1 MDMKRQIVYIATI
14 VLLAAVVVLLIGLLS
29 KKPFKEDGSIR
40 VEAFGADGDDQQDDS
55 SAIQAAIDYSYE
67 NEKLPVKL
75 LGKSYLLK
83 RGLQLKE
90 GITLE
95 MGMATKLLVEGN
107 FNVLEAEQ
115 KTSIKNGTIE
125 ITNPEFRGA
134 AIYVSGKEQVWTTDR
149 IHIENVTLYNSSGTN
164 HGEGISFNA
173 GTSGEFIS
181 FVNVSGVN
189 VSGFHSA
196 VLLQAAP
203 PEGGEDYNFINGN
216 RFINMTLD
224 DCIVCIH
231 IKSDVTVPNEVSG
244 NMFKNL
250 QIQLTE
256 RTDKAVILS
265 GSNNI
270 IEGMLWDA
278 SFIKDSQTLIK
289 LTEKS
294 AGNLLKINLPRYRI
308 MDEGQGNHI
317 STLEE

>member
-1 MDMKRQIVYIATI
+1 MKRQYVYIGTI
-14 VLLAAVVVLLIGLLS
+14 VLLAAAVVLLIGLLS
-29 KKPFKEDGSIR
+29 RETFEKHGSIG
-40 VEAFGADGDDQQDDS
+40 VEAFGADGNDQQDDS

-67 NEKLPVKL
+67 NDKLPVKL

-95 MGMATKLLVEGN
+95 MGMATKLLAEGD

-115 KTSIKNGTIE
+115 KTSIRNGTIE
-125 ITNPEFRGA
+125 ITTPEFRSA

-164 HGEGISFNA
+164 RGEGISFNA

-203 PEGGEDYNFINGN
+203 PGGGKDYNFINGN

-224 DCIVCIH
+224 DCIVCIN
-231 IKSDVTVPNEVSG
+231 INSAVTIPNEVSG
-244 NMFKNL
+244 NMFENL

-270 IEGMLWDA
+270 IEGMVWDA
-278 SFIKDSQTLIK
+278 SFIKDSQTLIE
-289 LTEKS
+289 LTEES
-294 AGNLLKINLPRYRI
+294 SGNLLKLNLPTERVV
-308 MDEGQGNHI
+308 DEGQSNHF
-317 STLEE
+317 SSLDE

>member
-14 VLLAAVVVLLIGLLS
+14 VLLAAAVVLLIGLLS
-29 KKPFKEDGSIR
+29 NEHFEEDGSIR
-40 VEAFGADGDDQQDDS
+40 AEAFGADGNDQQDDY

-90 GITLE
+90 GVTLE
-95 MGMATKLLVEGN
+95 LGMATKLLVEGN

-115 KTSIKNGTIE
+115 KTAIKNGTIE
-125 ITNPEFRGA
+125 ITNPEFSGA
-134 AIYVSGKEQVWTTDR
+134 VIYVSGKEQIWTADR
-149 IHIENVTLYNSSGTN
+149 IHIENVTLYNSSGSN
-164 HGEGISFNA
+164 RGEGILFNA

-189 VSGFHSA
+189 VSGFYTA

-244 NMFKNL
+244 NMFENL
-250 QIQLTE
+250 QIQLSE
-256 RTDKAVILS
+256 RTEKAVILS

-289 LTEKS
+289 LSEKS
-294 AGNLLKINLPRYRI
+294 SGNLLNTNLPKDRVI
-308 MDEGQGNHI
+308 DEGRGNHF
-317 STLEE
+317 SSLEE

>member
-1 MDMKRQIVYIATI
+1 MEMKRQFVYIAAI
-14 VLLAAVVVLLIGLLS
+14 ILLAATVVVSIGLLS
-29 KKPFKEDGSIR
+29 KETFKGDGSIR
-40 VEAFGADGDDQQDDS
+40 AEAFGADGNDQQDDS

-75 LGKSYLLK
+75 LGDSYLLK
-83 RGLQLKE
+83 RGLRLKE
-90 GITLE
+90 GVTLE

-115 KTSIKNGTIE
+115 KTAIKNGTIE

-134 AIYVSGKEQVWTTDR
+134 AIYVSGKEQIWTTDR
-149 IHIENVTLYNSSGTN
+149 IQLENVTLYNSSGSN
-164 HGEGISFNA
+164 RGEGISFNA

-181 FVNVSGVN
+181 FVNVLGVN
-189 VSGFHSA
+189 VSGFYTA

-231 IKSDVTVPNEVSG
+231 VKSDVTVPNEVSG
-244 NMFKNL
+244 NMFENL

-270 IEGMLWDA
+270 IEGMVWDA
-278 SFIKDSQTLIK
+278 YLINDRQPLVE
-289 LTEKS
+289 LTEVS
-294 AGNLLKINLPRYRI
+294 SGNLLKLNLSKDRV
-308 MDEGQGNHI
+308 MDEGQGNHF
-317 STLEE
+317 STPAE

>member
-1 MDMKRQIVYIATI
+1 MKRQYVYIGTI
-14 VLLAAVVVLLIGLLS
+14 VLLAGAVILFIGLVS
-29 KKPFKEDGSIR
+29 RETFEEHGSIR
-40 VEAFGADGDDQQDDS
+40 VEAFGADGNDHQDDS

-67 NEKLPVKL
+67 NENLPVKL
-75 LGKSYLLK
+75 LGKNYLLK
-83 RGLQLKE
+83 RGLKLKE

-95 MGMATKLLVEGN
+95 MGMATKLLVEGD
-107 FNVLEAEQ
+107 FNVLEIEQ

-125 ITNPEFRGA
+125 ITTPEFRGA
-134 AIYVSGKEQVWTTDR
+134 AIYLSGKEQVWTTDR

-164 HGEGISFNA
+164 RGEGILFNA

-181 FVNVSGVN
+181 FVNVLGVN

-203 PEGGEDYNFINGN
+203 PNGGEDYNFINGN
-216 RFINMTLD
+216 RFVNMTLD

-231 IKSDVTVPNEVSG
+231 INSAVTIPNEVSG
-244 NMFKNL
+244 NMFDNL

-270 IEGMLWDA
+270 IEGMVWDA
-278 SFIKDSQTLIK
+278 SFIKESQTLIK
-289 LTEKS
+289 LSEES
-294 AGNLLKINLPRYRI
+294 SGNRLKINLLTDRV
-308 MDEGQGNHI
+308 MDEGQGNHF
-317 STLEE
+317 STQEE

>member
-1 MDMKRQIVYIATI
+1 MKRQYVYIGTI
-14 VLLAAVVVLLIGLLS
+14 VLLAGAVILFIGLVS
-29 KKPFKEDGSIR
+29 RETFEEHGSIR
-40 VEAFGADGDDQQDDS
+40 VEAFGADGNDHQDDS

-67 NEKLPVKL
+67 NENLPVKL
-75 LGKSYLLK
+75 LGKNYLLK
-83 RGLQLKE
+83 RGLKLKE

-95 MGMATKLLVEGN
+95 MGMATKLLVEGD
-107 FNVLEAEQ
+107 FNVLEIEQ

-125 ITNPEFRGA
+125 ITTPEFRGA
-134 AIYVSGKEQVWTTDR
+134 AIYLSGKEQVWTTDR

-164 HGEGISFNA
+164 HGEGILFNA

-181 FVNVSGVN
+181 FVNVLGVN

-203 PEGGEDYNFINGN
+203 PSGGKDYNFINGN
-216 RFINMTLD
+216 RFVNMTLD
-224 DCIVCIH
+224 DCIVCVRIN
-231 IKSDVTVPNEVSG
+231 STVTIPNEVSG
-244 NMFKNL
+244 NMFDNL

-270 IEGMLWDA
+270 IEGMVWDA
-278 SFIKDSQTLIK
+278 SFIKDSQPLIK
-289 LTEKS
+289 LTEES
-294 AGNLLKINLPRYRI
+294 SGNRLKINLPKDRV
-308 MDEGQGNHI
+308 MDAGQGNHL

>member
-1 MDMKRQIVYIATI
+1 MKRQYLYIVTI
-14 VLLAAVVVLLIGLLS
+14 VLLGATVVLLIGSLS
-29 KKPFKEDGSIR
+29 RDTFEEHGIIR
-40 VEAFGADGDDQQDDS
+40 VEAFGADGNDQQDDS

-67 NEKLPVKL
+67 NDNLPVQL
-75 LGKSYLLK
+75 LGKTYLLK
-83 RGLQLKE
+83 QGLQLKE
-90 GITLE
+90 GVTLE
-95 MGMATKLLVEGN
+95 MGVATKLLVEGN
-107 FNVLEAEQ
+107 FNVLELEQ

-125 ITNPEFRGA
+125 ITTSGFRAA

-164 HGEGISFNA
+164 RGEGISFNA

-203 PEGGEDYNFINGN
+203 PKGGEDYNFINGN
-216 RFINMTLD
+216 RFVNMTLD
-224 DCIVCIH
+224 DCIVCIQ
-231 IKSDVTVPNEVSG
+231 INSTATIPNEVSG
-244 NMFKNL
+244 NMFENL

-270 IEGMLWDA
+270 IEGMVWDA
-278 SFIKDSQTLIK
+278 SFIKDGQTLIK
-289 LTEKS
+289 LTEES
-294 AGNLLKINLPRYRI
+294 SENLLKINLSKDRVT
-308 MDEGQGNHI
+308 DEGQGNHI
-317 STLEE
+317 STLKE

>member
-1 MDMKRQIVYIATI
+1 MKRQYLYIVTI
-14 VLLAAVVVLLIGLLS
+14 VLLGATVVLLIGSLS
-29 KKPFKEDGSIR
+29 RDTVEEHGIIR
-40 VEAFGADGDDQQDDS
+40 VEAFGADGNDQQDDS

-67 NEKLPVKL
+67 NDNLPVQL
-75 LGKSYLLK
+75 LGKTYLLK
-83 RGLQLKE
+83 QGLQLKE
-90 GITLE
+90 GVTLE
-95 MGMATKLLVEGN
+95 MGVATKLLVEGN
-107 FNVLEAEQ
+107 FNVLELEQ

-125 ITNPEFRGA
+125 ITTSGFRAA

-164 HGEGISFNA
+164 RGEGISFNA

-203 PEGGEDYNFINGN
+203 PKGGEDYNFINGN
-216 RFINMTLD
+216 RFVNMTLD
-224 DCIVCIH
+224 DCIVCIQ
-231 IKSDVTVPNEVSG
+231 INSTATIPNEVSG
-244 NMFKNL
+244 NMFENL

-270 IEGMLWDA
+270 IEGMVWDA
-278 SFIKDSQTLIK
+278 SFIKDGQTLIK
-289 LTEKS
+289 LTEES
-294 AGNLLKINLPRYRI
+294 SENLLKINLSKDRVT
-308 MDEGQGNHI
+308 DEGQGNHI
-317 STLEE
+317 STLKE

>member
-1 MDMKRQIVYIATI
+1 MKRQYVYIGTI
-14 VLLAAVVVLLIGLLS
+14 VLLAAAVVLLIGLLS
-29 KKPFKEDGSIR
+29 RETFEKHGSIR
-40 VEAFGADGDDQQDDS
+40 VEAFGADGNDQQDDS

-95 MGMATKLLVEGN
+95 MGMATKLLAEGD

-115 KTSIKNGTIE
+115 KTSIRNGTIE
-125 ITNPEFRGA
+125 ITTPEFRGA

-164 HGEGISFNA
+164 RGEGISFNA

-203 PEGGEDYNFINGN
+203 PGGGKDYNFINGN

-224 DCIVCIH
+224 DCIVCIN
-231 IKSDVTVPNEVSG
+231 INSAVTIPNEVSG
-244 NMFKNL
+244 NMFENL

-270 IEGMLWDA
+270 IEGMVWDA
-278 SFIKDSQTLIK
+278 SFIKDSQTLIE
-289 LTEKS
+289 LTEES
-294 AGNLLKINLPRYRI
+294 SGNLLKLNLPTERVV
-308 MDEGQGNHI
+308 DEGQSNHF
-317 STLEE
+317 SSLDE